1 MKRKPLNHE
10 RVFSSNDYAENYA
23 KQHWKMA
30 EKFGQDFGQKLAAQG
45 FRGGK
50 ILDVGCGFGATN
62 LALAQ
67 RFPDSDILGIDL
79 SEPLLELANRAAG
92 EANLSG
98 RVRFEKA
105 DVQQIPY
112 PENSFD
118 AALNINMVHLVDQPI
133 KMLDEI
139 ERILIP
145 GGYLYI
151 ADLRRSFL
159 GLVEDEIRSALTI
172 PEAKELFGKSEIRQG
187 VFKWGLLWWN
197 FEGGRG

>member
-1 MKRKPLNHE
+1 MKRKPVNHE

-30 EKFGQDFGQKLAAQG
+30 EKFGQDFGQKLAVQG
-45 FRGGK
+45 FTSGK

-67 RFPDSDILGIDL
+67 RFPDSDIFGIDL
-79 SEPLLELANRAAG
+79 SEPLLELANHVAG
-92 EANLSG
+92 EADLSG

-159 GLVEDEIRSALTI
+159 GLVEDEIRSAFTI
-172 PEAKELFGKSEIRQG
+172 PEAKDLFGQSEIRQG

-197 FEGGRG
+197 FEGRR

>member
-1 MKRKPLNHE
+1 MKRKPVNHE
-10 RVFSSNDYAENYA
+10 RVFSSEDYAENYA

-45 FRGGK
+45 FKGGK

-67 RFPDSDILGIDL
+67 RFPDSDIFGIDL
-79 SEPLLELANRAAG
+79 SEPLLELANRAAA

-133 KMLDEI
+133 KMLNEI

-172 PEAKELFGKSEIRQG
+172 PEAKELFRQSEIRQG

-197 FEGGRG
+197 FEGGR

>member
-1 MKRKPLNHE
+1 
-10 RVFSSNDYAENYA
+10 
-23 KQHWKMA
+23 
-30 EKFGQDFGQKLAAQG
+30 
-45 FRGGK
+45 
-50 ILDVGCGFGATN
+50 
-62 LALAQ
+62 
-67 RFPDSDILGIDL
+67 LGIDL

-92 EANLSG
+92 EANLLG

-159 GLVEDEIRSALTI
+159 GLVEHEIRSALTI
-172 PEAKELFGKSEIRQG
+172 PEAKELFRQSEIRQG

-197 FEGGRG
+197 FEGGR